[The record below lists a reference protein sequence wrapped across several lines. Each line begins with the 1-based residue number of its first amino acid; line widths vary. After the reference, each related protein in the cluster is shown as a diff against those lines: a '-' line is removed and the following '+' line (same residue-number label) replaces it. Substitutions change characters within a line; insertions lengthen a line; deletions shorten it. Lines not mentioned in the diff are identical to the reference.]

1 MRAVWR
7 MLAFDIAAPLAG
19 VGGLWLIGQVL
30 GWPMWWVS
38 ASSVLTLLVIEG
50 VAVNF
55 FLLRRDSVTVG
66 TDDDRPGLRLVVVG
80 LCTVALVTAVALAY
94 THWTV
99 PGRNLE
105 RDSGEVVQIAAA
117 MAEAAATVS
126 PTNPN
131 ESIDRAAAMMAP
143 DRVTAFKEKIGH
155 TVTEMAEHLITVQAQ
170 PLSAGVEA
178 IGPAAA
184 GVAVLLRSTQTAADQ
199 QSRRTVAAVRVLL
212 TKRDGRWMVLEIS
225 PIHVR

>member
-1 MRAVWR
+1 MRSVWR

-19 VGGLWLIGQVL
+19 IAGLWLIGQVL
-30 GWPMWWVS
+30 AWPLWWVS
-38 ASSVLTLLVIEG
+38 AFSVLTLLVVEG

-66 TDDDRPGLRLVVVG
+66 TDDDRPGIRAAVAG
-80 LCTVALVTAVALAY
+80 LCTVALVAAAALAY

-99 PGRNLE
+99 PDRNLE
-105 RDSGEVVQIAAA
+105 RDSGEVVRIATA

-131 ESIDRAAAMMAP
+131 ESIERAASMMVP
-143 DRVTAFKEKIGH
+143 DRVDAFKEKIGH

-184 GVAVLLRSTQTAADQ
+184 RVAVLLRSTQTSADQ

-212 TKRDGRWMVLEIS
+212 TKRDDRWQVLEIS